1 MSRSKRKDGSNAI
14 LPGSYELSKADIHLN
29 DGQIVNIMDLV
40 AEITF
45 TESLESS
52 FLECT
57 MGILD
62 ANSYLEKLKFSGNER
77 IDLILTRRDI

>member
-1 MSRSKRKDGSNAI
+1 MSREKRKDGSNAI
-14 LPGSYELSKADIHLN
+14 LPGAYELSKADIHLN
-29 DGQIVNIMDLV
+29 DGQILNIMDLI

-57 MGILD
+57 MGRLY
-62 ANSYLEKLKFSGNER
+62 ANSYLDKLKFSGHER
-77 IDLILTRRDI
+77 INLIIQRRHI